1 MSSEDLTCETCNNV
15 FKNKAGLSNHKR
27 YCKLTIFKCEWCE
40 KEFKENVYLRKHY
53 SLCKS
58 KKSDNK
64 YIDKIHEVEKKL
76 AEREEEFKREIE
88 TMENKIARREEE
100 FKRELET
107 MENKIARREE
117 EFKREIESL
126 ENKWSNKMKDQE
138 AEFKNI
144 LNEKNSDIKNFKSQV
159 DLLIKN
165 PRIVNKNTTKNTT
178 NNNINNILVIT
189 DEKLK
194 SFGEPL
200 FENVLPNLEAFAKVC
215 AKELKDHVTITDHS
229 RYMIEYNKDS
239 ERIKDKGAFQ
249 LSSDIFD
256 AVEPEAKKLF
266 DITQNG
272 ESAKDLARQVVNKK
286 SKDVDEFGKHLI
298 NYCSKFKRS
307 TKLKNIEKFKAALK
321 DKFETFGIVALH
333 YDASATA
340 GYIIQELHQ
349 FFRNVANERYREVLS
364 DDDKTY
370 IKINGQQLLS
380 ILKEI
385 LVSEEKSLKY
395 HTSNVKSSKK
405 YDEIVELFNRFLN
418 YENDQELQLLF
429 HNQWTME

>member
-1 MSSEDLTCETCNNV
+1 MSPELKCEICDRIFKNNAGLGIHRKTCE
-15 FKNKAGLSNHKR
+15 NKQFNCSW
-27 YCKLTIFKCEWCE
+27 CKT
-40 KEFKENVYLRKHY
+40 EFKSKQVLNKHQSICY
-53 SLCKS
+53 AK
-58 KKSDNK
+58 D
-64 YIDKIHEVEKKL
+64 IV
-76 AEREEEFKREIE
+76 IE
-88 TMENKIARREEE
+88 LGNKIQEQGSVIS
-100 FKRELET
+100 FL
-107 MENKIARREE
+107 ENKIARREE

-126 ENKWSNKMKDQE
+126 ENKISRREDEFKRELESLENKWVNKMKDQE
-138 AEFKNI
+138 TEFKTI
-144 LNEKNSDIKNFKSQV
+144 LTEKNSDIKNLKSQV

-178 NNNINNILVIT
+178 NNNINNNILVIT

-200 FENVLPNLEAFAKVC
+200 FENVLPNLESFAKVC
-215 AKELKDHVTITDHS
+215 AQELKDHVTITDHS

-266 DITQNG
+266 SITHNG
-272 ESAKDLARQVVNKK
+272 ESSKDLARKVVNKK
-286 SKDVDEFGKHLI
+286 IKDVDEFGKHLI

-340 GYIIQELHQ
+340 GYIIQELQ
-349 FFRNVANERYREVLS
+349 NFFRNVANERYREVLS

-370 IKINGQQLLS
+370 IKINGEQLLC

-405 YDEIVELFNRFLN
+405 YDEIVELFNRFIN